1 MNAFFVIGT
10 LYTYIRN
17 DEYPN
22 QANMTRIQTI
32 LIGIFILM
40 VVAVNIFLQS
50 SSWRLPIENYI
61 NSKLEENSDWQI
73 KIPNLEGN
81 LLGTVMGKGMK
92 FHHDNGSQIIFGDYS
107 IKVNYL
113 QSFFS
118 TPTLSLLRVEN
129 ILFSPIIN
137 TDSISTDNA
146 DSLDLDF
153 PSKFNFII
161 QNISL
166 GGVVEIPV
174 NNVIK
179 TMRHSS
185 ILSLIWIVFL
195 VM

>member
-10 LYTYIRN
+10 PYTYIRN

-32 LIGIFILM
+32 LIGIFILI
-40 VVAVNIFLQS
+40 VVAVNIYLQS

-81 LLGTVMGKGMK
+81 LLGTVQGKGMK
-92 FHHDNGSQIIFGDYS
+92 FRHGNGSQIIFGDFS

-113 QSFFS
+113 QSFLS
-118 TPTLSLLRVEN
+118 APTLSLLRVEN

-137 TDSISTDNA
+137 TDSIS
-146 DSLDLDF
+146 
-153 PSKFNFII
+153 
-161 QNISL
+161 ISA
-166 GGVVEIPV
+166 
-174 NNVIK
+174 
-179 TMRHSS
+179 
-185 ILSLIWIVFL
+185 F
-195 VM
+195 

>member
-1 MNAFFVIGT
+1 
-10 LYTYIRN
+10 
-17 DEYPN
+17 
-22 QANMTRIQTI
+22 
-32 LIGIFILM
+32 
-40 VVAVNIFLQS
+40 
-50 SSWRLPIENYI
+50 
-61 NSKLEENSDWQI
+61 
-73 KIPNLEGN
+73 
-81 LLGTVMGKGMK
+81 MK
-92 FHHDNGSQIIFGDYS
+92 FRHDNGSQIIFGDYS

-179 TMRHSS
+179 TLKLKLNSRLDVTPEKKEFYIDEFSAAFNDTSGYVLLRNTPLIINETSAHFSPAS
-185 ILSLIWIVFL
+185 GVVNGLPFDGEIHYDWTLLPDLSGNIHIERYEFP
-195 VM
+195 